1 MRCRTR
7 EGPIGSHQLLARE
20 EKWESSSAETEEGV
34 VEWRRHGIVVV
45 EVVVFL
51 REVRARVVGRK
62 VILFCLLGVLV
73 WLVLLVEYSWSGSS
87 RMTIHLLQIQKLI
100 WVGL

>member
-45 EVVVFL
+45 VVEVVVFL
-51 REVRARVVGRK
+51 RREVRARVVGRK
-62 VILFCLLGVLV
+62 VILFCLLGV
-73 WLVLLVEYSWSGSS
+73 WPG
-87 RMTIHLLQIQKLI
+87 
-100 WVGL
+100 